1 MADIAEAVM
10 DKMIATGE
18 ATTMDDVFA
27 ADAEARRLAAEL
39 VAFNEKAA

>member
-18 ATTMDDVFA
+18 AKTMDDVFA